1 MQNPSPATDRC
12 IPRWYFKFPTD
23 FYEKC
28 RKIIVVPS
36 TIPSSLFFFQ
46 PQHPVTRNWPISECT
61 SGMVRT
67 SLWLAKLPAKTSH
80 NYLHQISWISIKFFA
95 EHIVKMLL
103 KHCKKFTAAE
113 ITELVKITK
122 QEIGALP
129 TSSNGMSVLLIDS
142 LDSTVLLLY
151 VQNIYF
157 QVI

>member
-1 MQNPSPATDRC
+1 
-12 IPRWYFKFPTD
+12 
-23 FYEKC
+23 
-28 RKIIVVPS
+28 
-36 TIPSSLFFFQ
+36 
-46 PQHPVTRNWPISECT
+46 
-61 SGMVRT
+61 
-67 SLWLAKLPAKTSH
+67 
-80 NYLHQISWISIKFFA
+80 
-95 EHIVKMLL
+95 MLL

-113 ITELVKITK
+113 ITELVNITK